1 MSRPPLEVTEAQ
13 AAAVDRVA
21 RFVVRFHLTVPALLT
36 LESLRPLSFA
46 GSQFMHVL
54 SPSVTAFLSSDDWD
68 QLALLLEDRRGLDV
82 LLERIEAIDRGE
94 GEE

>member
-1 MSRPPLEVTEAQ
+1 MSRPPLEVTDAQ

-21 RFVVRFHLTVPALLT
+21 RFVVRFHLTVPAILA

-54 SPSVTAFLSSDDWD
+54 SPSIAAFLSSEDWD
-68 QLALLLEDRRGLDV
+68 QLARLLEDRRGLDV
-82 LLERIEAIDRGE
+82 LLEAIEQADRE
-94 GEE
+94 HPS